1 MLNTLFKKLNKGQ
14 DNNEEETPKQVV
26 RGIFLLYVAFISSM
40 ITDWLDGIGVVPFLV
55 SFLLI
60 SFLISSTN
68 QGKKWA
74 RIVILIL
81 IIFNLLLFAGNIYQ
95 LLNNSVK
102 EQFTTLVI
110 ILYTIEII
118 LEITAMVLLFSKPA
132 NAWFNG
138 KRAEEVAE

>member
-1 MLNTLFKKLNKGQ
+1 MLNTLFKKLNTNQ
-14 DNNEEETPKQVV
+14 DNNEDRPKQVGN
-26 RGIFLLYVAFISSM
+26 GIFLLYVAFISSM
-40 ITDWLDGIGVVPFLV
+40 ITDWLDGIGVLPFIIL
-55 SFLLI
+55 FLLF
-60 SFLISSTN
+60 SALISSTN

-74 RIVILIL
+74 RVVILIL
-81 IIFNLLLFAGNIYQ
+81 IIFNLLLFSGNIYQ

-102 EQFTTLVI
+102 EQFTILVI